1 MKLVGRYGS
10 PFTRRVAVSAR
21 ILGIGFEHLDLST
34 MTDAEEIRKYNPML
48 RVPAA
53 VLDDGT
59 QLIDSSAIVDWLD
72 QQVEPE
78 RRLVPASGDAR
89 RDVLQFVSWATGA
102 ADKAVVTYY
111 ELTRRPEDRIHM
123 PAVDGNLEQIRAA
136 FGVLDEAAE
145 GGGWLVG
152 GRMTQADITAVICF
166 EFAANV
172 LGERLGAERFSGLGG
187 LRDRVYAG
195 HPAFAETA
203 PR

>member
-1 MKLVGRYGS
+1 MKLVGRYRS

-21 ILGIGFEHLDLST
+21 ILGIDFEHLDLTT
-34 MTDAEEIRKYNPML
+34 MTDAEEIRKYNPMT
-48 RVPAA
+48 RVPVA

-59 QLIDSSAIVDWLD
+59 SLIDSSAIVDWLD

-102 ADKAVVTYY
+102 ADKSVVTYY

-136 FGVLDEAAE
+136 FGVLDAAAA

-152 GRMTQADITAVICF
+152 GRMTQADVTAVICF
-166 EFAANV
+166 EFAADV
-172 LGERLGAERFSGLGG
+172 LGERLVAERFSGLGG
-187 LRDRVYAG
+187 LRDRAYAG
-195 HPAFAETA
+195 HPAFTETA